1 MAAPQVRSE
10 VVVRRAGHPGRGESW
25 IAVAWGP
32 CEAGQANGY
41 GTRVMDREGTS
52 REQKRQAG
60 GGDSRSRPG
69 PGRSTS
75 CAKIIAR
82 PFPAGARATPCPCL
96 PCCLA
101 PCRTIFYGRLLNTG
115 IARGYEREIVCS
127 GCRCRRQG
135 EWSAGGEKGSRWHH
149 PSRSRRRPRHME
161 RNGGSVCVIAAPAF
175 PGRASESARW
185 L

>member
-25 IAVAWGP
+25 IAIAWGP

-60 GGDSRSRPG
+60 WRRFPFQ
-69 PGRSTS
+69 
-75 CAKIIAR
+75 AR
-82 PFPAGARATPCPCL
+82 PRAQHNLPQDYCPPFSSGRAWHAL
-96 PCCLA
+96 PL
-101 PCRTIFYGRLLNTG
+101 PTLLPRSGPEPSLLPPLCRLFNTG
-115 IARGYEREIVCS
+115 IARGYER
-127 GCRCRRQG
+127 

-161 RNGGSVCVIAAPAF
+161 REG
-175 PGRASESARW
+175 ESACV
-185 L
+185 